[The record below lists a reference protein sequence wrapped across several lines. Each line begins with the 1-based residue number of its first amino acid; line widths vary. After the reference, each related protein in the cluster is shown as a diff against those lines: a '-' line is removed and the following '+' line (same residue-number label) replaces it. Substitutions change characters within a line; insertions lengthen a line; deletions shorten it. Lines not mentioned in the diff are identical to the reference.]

1 MKTKKKGQV
10 MVITGASSGIG
21 RATALEW
28 ARLGGSVVLAA
39 RSEEVLDKV
48 AHDCEQS
55 GGKALVIK
63 TDVSKEKEVNQL
75 AAKAVNTFGKID
87 VWLNNAAVMIFGELN
102 DIPSQDLQ
110 KILETNLFGSIYGAR
125 AAIKQF
131 RRQEEGVLI
140 NMGSLA
146 AVVGQPYSTPYSIS
160 KGGVRSLGISLGQ
173 ENENYKNIHVC
184 TLHPSIVDTPIFQNT
199 ANYSGHSINPP
210 TSATP
215 VREVVKA
222 ILKLAK
228 HPKKEAFVG
237 KRNLQIRL
245 NRSLTP
251 KFFDKVYRKVM
262 GKIEFE
268 EETVSKTSGNL
279 FAPLPQQAGVS
290 GGWLK
295 KEKQGK
301 RTTLKKIAGNVAV
314 VVGVLLG
321 AGWWFTKSK
330 QGFPYF

>member
-39 RSEEVLDKV
+39 RSKEVLDRV
-48 AHDCEQS
+48 ANDCEQS
-55 GGKALVIK
+55 GGRALVVK
-63 TDVSKEKEVNQL
+63 TDVSKEEDVNQL
-75 AAKAVNTFGKID
+75 AAEAVNTFGKID

-102 DIPSQDLQ
+102 DIPNQDLQ
-110 KILETNLFGSIYGAR
+110 RILETNLFGSIYGAR

-131 RRQEEGVLI
+131 RRQEEGILI
-140 NMGSLA
+140 NMGSIA
-146 AVVGQPYSTPYSIS
+146 AVIGQPYSTPYSIS

-173 ENENYKNIHVC
+173 ELEHYTSIHVC
-184 TLHPSIVDTPIFQNT
+184 TLFPSIVDTPVFQNA

-222 ILKLAK
+222 ILKLTK

-237 KRNLQIRL
+237 KRNLQLRL
-245 NRSLTP
+245 NRFLTP
-251 KFFDKVYRKVM
+251 KLFDKIYRKTM
-262 GKIEFE
+262 EKIEFKE
-268 EETVSKTSGNL
+268 ESVPKTSGNL
-279 FAPLPQQAGVS
+279 FTPLPRQASIS

-295 KEKQGK
+295 KEKKGK
-301 RTTLKKIAGNVAV
+301 RTTIKKIATKAAV
-314 VVGVLLG
+314 VVGVLLS
-321 AGWWFTKSK
+321 AGWWLTQK
-330 QGFPYF
+330 